1 MAKETSF
8 TTKTVPECSSSP
20 FGDRFPNVAFPMP
33 SPGSDPGISTHPRV
47 LFVRST
53 RSPRRTIIRFETIY
67 NGRVKHIRV
76 HLKKSIDKSRKT
88 ERGELLEYFCE
99 RLNRSRKED
108 GLVLIAIARMAKMLE
123 KIPTKDLYYLKSVCA
138 RAPNF
143 SKKFWWEIKP
153 ENHKQEGLKPTG

>member
-1 MAKETSF
+1 M
-8 TTKTVPECSSSP
+8 
-20 FGDRFPNVAFPMP
+20 
-33 SPGSDPGISTHPRV
+33 
-47 LFVRST
+47 
-53 RSPRRTIIRFETIY
+53 
-67 NGRVKHIRV
+67 KHIRV

-153 ENHKQEGLKPTG
+153 ENHESKK